1 MPYVAVDD
9 VLEGCVRLA
18 TTADPPESLDF
29 GGPEALTRHEV
40 VDALKRAVGAR
51 FRRIVVP
58 RPALT
63 PRHPELRRPAGDPST
78 GRCCPESV
86 CRTQPR
92 GIALMP
98 GWVGC

>member
-63 PRHPELRRPAGDPST
+63 PRHPELRRPAGDPRS
-78 GRCCPESV
+78 GQAVAVRLE
-86 CRTQPR
+86 R
-92 GIALMP
+92 
-98 GWVGC
+98 